1 MADSHLSPDLLR
13 LVLDGE
19 LPPKTLAR
27 LALLHMMELCPD
39 CRQAWETF
47 KAGHPAAA
55 GELEAPPPAAPA
67 PPPSPAAA
75 PGRYSGAFERA
86 AAAFTAHLEPP
97 PAAAAEDGPEP
108 GALRDE
114 ILAVPAAERRRRV
127 DAEPRRFRGRRL
139 VETLLAASFAQRRRD
154 PAEARDLAE
163 LAGAVLEATPEAR
176 AAAGEEAPAW
186 AQALSVRALAY
197 GANAHRCAGDL
208 GAAGRLFRHLRARL
222 ARFPLN
228 DSRLHADVSSLEA
241 SLRLD
246 QRRLAEAEA
255 LLDRAALLYR
265 EAGEPRQVAKIRVQQ
280 GDAFRQRGDL
290 DEAAT
295 RLGEALRLIAAD
307 AGAASLR
314 RDAVANLALVL
325 CDAERPAAA
334 RDLLAEHRALFAAA
348 EDEWTRLRCRWV
360 EGRVGAAL
368 GETGAAEQAL
378 AEAHGGF
385 LRRGE
390 AFNAALAALDL
401 AALHLG
407 AGRTAEVR
415 RLAAETAPVFLQLE
429 VGPEAVAAL
438 VLFQRA
444 AAAEEVTLDAVH
456 RLRRQ
461 LLAARRGGA
470 VSAAVPS

>member
-1 MADSHLSPDLLR
+1 MADSHLSPELLR
-13 LVLDGE
+13 MVLAGE
-19 LPPKTLAR
+19 LPPKSLAR
-27 LALLHMMELCPD
+27 LALLHMMELCPE
-39 CRQAWETF
+39 CRQAWATF

-55 GELEAPPPAAPA
+55 GAMEAPPAQAAEAA
-67 PPPSPAAA
+67 PPPSPAA
-75 PGRYSGAFERA
+75 GRYSDAFERA
-86 AAAFTAHLEPP
+86 AAAFTAHLEAPH
-97 PAAAAEDGPEP
+97 AAAAEDGLEP

-114 ILAVPAAERRRRV
+114 ILALPAAERRGRV
-127 DAEPRRFRGRRL
+127 DAEPQRFRGRRL
-139 VETLLAASFAQRRRD
+139 AETLLAASFAQRRRD

-163 LAGAVLEATPEAR
+163 LAGAVLEATPEAL

-186 AQALSVRALAY
+186 AQSLSVRALAY
-197 GANAHRCAGDL
+197 RANALRCAGDL
-208 GAAGRLFRHLRARL
+208 GTADRLFRHVRARL

-246 QRRLAEAEA
+246 QRRLPEAEA

-295 RLGEALRLIAAD
+295 RLGEALRLIEDD
-307 AGAASLR
+307 AGADALR

-334 RDLLAEHRALFAAA
+334 RGLLEEHRALFAAA
-348 EDEWTRLRCRWV
+348 DDEWTRLRCRWV

-385 LRRGE
+385 VRRGE

-429 VGPEAVAAL
+429 VGPEAATAL

-444 AAAEEVTLDAVH
+444 AAAEEATLEAVH

-470 VSAAVPS
+470 APGAVPS